1 MNLYSS
7 LPPSLLLALVCVTT
21 LVTHAET
28 PTLQAM
34 PPQTMTPALVSA
46 AQAAAAD
53 PMLNAMEQEL
63 LRERELLVLP
73 GLERPYFIEYR
84 LDDFSTW
91 DAIAS
96 YGALSREDQNHQRVV
111 RVTVRVGD
119 YTLDSSSSEGDG
131 ALVLA
136 PEENNPAALRYA
148 LWSATDA
155 AYKAALGAYSAKQA
169 ALKRFEKEPT
179 EKDFAAAPPVIH
191 LEPLLALTIDKDDW
205 KHRIIE
211 ASGLFRTD
219 PSLNALAPA
228 VQYSNSTVRGVV
240 VNRFLVN
247 SEGSV
252 SRHGYSI
259 YSAQY
264 NVGGQAS
271 DGMQLGRSNGPTA
284 PSAATL
290 ESAQTFHQRALDDVK
305 SFAALRNAPVVDAE
319 DYHGPVLFS
328 GDAST
333 DVFDSLFIPNIQ
345 AMRPA
350 MGTTARTTGDYQS
363 SYHSRVLPT
372 RFNVVDDPRRTTF
385 DGKALVGSYQVD
397 DQGVLAQSVD
407 VVEQGKLVNYL
418 TSRTPVRDFPTSN
431 GHGRAVPGQAAQ
443 AAASVTIFT
452 AIDPLSTAAMHA
464 KLLSMAREQKRDVYE
479 VETLSGIAPRMLFL
493 VHLDGTRQLV
503 RGAVFDE
510 LDNRSLRSDIIA
522 AGSEEYVQNRFGAL
536 PQTTIAPSI
545 LFDDI
550 GVKRATE
557 QQQKLPYYAPPTAQ
571 QE

>member
-1 MNLYSS
+1 MNLYSLV
-7 LPPSLLLALVCVTT
+7 LPSTLLAFLCVTVQ
-21 LVTHAET
+21 VTHAET
-28 PTLQAM
+28 SI
-34 PPQTMTPALVSA
+34 PQNLPVALATA
-46 AQAAAAD
+46 AKAAAVD

-96 YGALSREDQNHQRVV
+96 YGALTREDQNHQRVV

-119 YTLDSSSSEGDG
+119 YTSDSSSSAGDG
-131 ALVLA
+131 SLVLA
-136 PEENNPAALRYA
+136 PEDNNPDALRYA
-148 LWSATDA
+148 LWSATDE

-169 ALKRFEKEPT
+169 ALKRFEKQTT
-179 EKDFAAAPPVIH
+179 ENDFAFATPAIH
-191 LEPLLALTIDKDDW
+191 LEPLLTLTIDKADW
-205 KHRIIE
+205 KQRIKQGT
-211 ASGLFRTD
+211 GLFRTD
-219 PSLNALAPA
+219 PSLSANAPT
-228 VQYSNSTVRGVV
+228 VQYSNATVRGVV

-252 SRHGYSI
+252 LRHGYSI

-271 DGMQLGRSNGPTA
+271 DGMQLGRSNGSTA
-284 PSAATL
+284 PSAETL
-290 ESAQTFHQRALDDVK
+290 ESAQAFHQRVLDDVK

-333 DVFDSLFIPNIQ
+333 DVFDSLFVPNIQ
-345 AMRPA
+345 TMRPA
-350 MGTTARTTGDYQS
+350 MGTTARTTGEYQS

-385 DGKALVGSYQVD
+385 DGKALVGSYQFD
-397 DQGVLAQSVD
+397 DQGVPAQAVH
-407 VVEQGKLVNYL
+407 VVEQGKLMNYL
-418 TSRTPVRDFPTSN
+418 TSRTPVRDFPASS

-443 AAASVTIFT
+443 ASAAVTIFS
-452 AIDPLSTAAMHA
+452 AVDPLSPSAMQA

-479 VETLSGIAPRMLFL
+479 VETLSGIAPRVLFL
-493 VHLDGTRQLV
+493 VHPDGTRQLV

-510 LDNRSLRSDIIA
+510 LDNRSLRSDIVA
-522 AGSEEYVQNRFGAL
+522 AGSDEYVHNRFGAL

-550 GVKRATE
+550 GVKRASE
-557 QQQKLPYYAPPTAQ
+557 QQQKLPYYPPPSSK
-571 QE
+571 EE

>member
-1 MNLYSS
+1 MNLY
-7 LPPSLLLALVCVTT
+7 PFVIPSVLLFAICATGP
-21 LVTHAET
+21 VTHAQT
-28 PTLQAM
+28 SLPHA
-34 PPQTMTPALVSA
+34 PPPALAASA
-46 AQAAAAD
+46 KAAAVD

-96 YGALSREDQNHQRVV
+96 YGALTREEQNHQRVV

-119 YTLDSSSSEGDG
+119 YTSDSSSSAGDG
-131 ALVLA
+131 SLVLA
-136 PEENNPAALRYA
+136 PEDNNPAALRYA

-169 ALKRFEKEPT
+169 ALKRFEKQST
-179 EKDFAAAPPVIH
+179 EKDFASAAPAIH
-191 LEPLLALTIDKDDW
+191 LEPLLTLTIDKADW
-205 KHRIIE
+205 KHRISE
-211 ASGLFRTD
+211 GTGLFRTD
-219 PSLNALAPA
+219 PSLSAITPA
-228 VQYSNSTVRGVV
+228 VQYSNATVRAVV

-247 SEGSV
+247 SEGTV
-252 SRHGYSI
+252 LRHGYSI

-264 NVGGQAS
+264 NVGGQAA
-271 DGMQLGRSNGPTA
+271 DGMQLGRSNGSTA
-284 PSAATL
+284 PSAAAL
-290 ESAQTFHQRALDDVK
+290 ESAPAFHQRVLDDVK
-305 SFAALRNAPVVDAE
+305 SFAALRNAPVVGAD

-333 DVFDSLFIPNIQ
+333 DVVDSLFVPNIL

-350 MGTTARTTGDYQS
+350 MGTTARTVGEYQS

-385 DGKALVGSYQVD
+385 DRQALVGSYEFD
-397 DQGVLAQSVD
+397 DQGVPAQAVD
-407 VVEQGKLVNYL
+407 VVEQGKLMNYL

-443 AAASVTIFT
+443 ASAAVTIFS
-452 AIDPLSTAAMHA
+452 AVDPLSPAALHA

-479 VETLSGIAPRMLFL
+479 VETLSGIAPRVLFL
-493 VHLDGTRQLV
+493 VHPDGTRQLV

-522 AGSEEYVQNRFGAL
+522 AGSDEYVQNRFGAL

-557 QQQKLPYYAPPTAQ
+557 EQQKLPYYQPPSAK
-571 QE
+571 E

>member
-1 MNLYSS
+1 MNLYPLLS
-7 LPPSLLLALVCVTT
+7 PSMLLALACVTAS
-21 LVTHAET
+21 VTYAET
-28 PTLQAM
+28 PVPKTL
-34 PPQTMTPALVSA
+34 PPALTSA

-53 PMLNAMEQEL
+53 PMLNALEQEL

-73 GLERPYFIEYR
+73 GLARPYFIEYR

-119 YTLDSSSSEGDG
+119 YTSDSSSSEGDG

-136 PEENNPAALRYA
+136 PEDNNPEALRYA

-169 ALKRFEKEPT
+169 ALKRFEKQPS
-179 EKDFAAAPPVIH
+179 EKDFAAEPPIIH
-191 LEPLLALTIDKDDW
+191 LEPLLALSIDKTDW
-205 KHRIIE
+205 KQRIIQGT
-211 ASGLFRTD
+211 GLFRTD
-219 PSLNALAPA
+219 ASLSAITPA
-228 VQYSNSTVRGVV
+228 VQFSNATVRGVV

-252 SRHGYSI
+252 LRHGYSI

-264 NVGGQAS
+264 NVGGQAA
-271 DGMQLGRSNGPTA
+271 DGMQLGRSNGTTA
-284 PSAATL
+284 PTAATL
-290 ESAQTFHQRALDDVK
+290 ESAQAFHQRVLDDVN
-305 SFAALRNAPVVDAE
+305 SFAALRDAPVVDAD

-333 DVFDSLFIPNIQ
+333 DVFDSLFVPNIQ

-350 MGTTARTTGDYQS
+350 VGTTARTTGDYQS
-363 SYHSRVLPT
+363 SYHSPVLPT
-372 RFNVVDDPRRTTF
+372 RFNVVDDPHRTSF

-397 DQGVLAQSVD
+397 DQGVPAQAVE
-407 VVEQGKLVNYL
+407 VVEQGKLMNYL

-443 AAASVTIFT
+443 AAAAVTIFT
-452 AIDPLSTAAMHA
+452 AADPLSPAAMHA
-464 KLLSMAREQKRDVYE
+464 KLLGMAREQKRDVYE
-479 VETLSGIAPRMLFL
+479 VESLSGIAPRVLFL
-493 VHLDGTRQLV
+493 VHPDGSRQLV

-510 LDNRSLRSDIIA
+510 LDNRSLRSDIIS
-522 AGSEEYVQNRFGAL
+522 AGSDEYVQNRFGAL

-557 QQQKLPYYAPPTAQ
+557 QQQKLPYYQPPSAK
-571 QE
+571 EE

>member
-1 MNLYSS
+1 MNLY
-7 LPPSLLLALVCVTT
+7 PFVIPSVLLFAICATEP
-21 LVTHAET
+21 VTHA
-28 PTLQAM
+28 
-34 PPQTMTPALVSA
+34 QTSLPHAPSPALAASA
-46 AQAAAAD
+46 KAAAVD

-96 YGALSREDQNHQRVV
+96 YGALTREEQNHQRVV

-119 YTLDSSSSEGDG
+119 YTSDSSSSAGDG
-131 ALVLA
+131 SLVLA
-136 PEENNPAALRYA
+136 PEDNNPAALRYA

-155 AYKAALGAYSAKQA
+155 AYKTALGAYSAKQA
-169 ALKRFEKEPT
+169 ALKRFEKQST
-179 EKDFAAAPPVIH
+179 EKDFASAAPAIH
-191 LEPLLALTIDKDDW
+191 LEPLLTLTIDKADW
-205 KHRIIE
+205 KHRISE
-211 ASGLFRTD
+211 GTGLFRTD
-219 PSLNALAPA
+219 PSLSAITPA
-228 VQYSNSTVRGVV
+228 VQYSNATVRAVV

-247 SEGSV
+247 SEGTV
-252 SRHGYSI
+252 LRHGYSI

-264 NVGGQAS
+264 NVGGQAA
-271 DGMQLGRSNGPTA
+271 DGMQLGRSNGSTA

-290 ESAQTFHQRALDDVK
+290 ESAPAFHQRVLDDVK
-305 SFAALRNAPVVDAE
+305 SFAALRHAPVVGAD

-333 DVFDSLFIPNIQ
+333 DVVDSLFVPNIL
-345 AMRPA
+345 ATRPA
-350 MGTTARTTGDYQS
+350 MGTTARTVGEYQS

-385 DGKALVGSYQVD
+385 DRQALVGSYEFD
-397 DQGVLAQSVD
+397 DQGVPAQAVD
-407 VVEQGKLVNYL
+407 VVEQGKLMNYL

-443 AAASVTIFT
+443 ASAAVTIFS
-452 AIDPLSTAAMHA
+452 AVDPLSPAALHA

-479 VETLSGIAPRMLFL
+479 VETLSGIAPRVLFL
-493 VHLDGTRQLV
+493 VHPDGTRQLV

-522 AGSEEYVQNRFGAL
+522 AGSDEYVQNRFGAL

-557 QQQKLPYYAPPTAQ
+557 EQQKLPYYQPPSAK
-571 QE
+571 E

>member
-1 MNLYSS
+1 MNLY
-7 LPPSLLLALVCVTT
+7 PFVIPSVLLFAICATEP
-21 LVTHAET
+21 VTHAQT
-28 PTLQAM
+28 SLSHA
-34 PPQTMTPALVSA
+34 PPPALAASA
-46 AQAAAAD
+46 KAAAVD

-73 GLERPYFIEYR
+73 GLERPYFIEYG

-96 YGALSREDQNHQRVV
+96 YGALTREEQNHQRVV

-119 YTLDSSSSEGDG
+119 YTSDSSSSAGDG
-131 ALVLA
+131 SLVLA
-136 PEENNPAALRYA
+136 PEDNNPAALRYA

-155 AYKAALGAYSAKQA
+155 AYKTALGAYSAKQA
-169 ALKRFEKEPT
+169 ALKRFEKQST
-179 EKDFAAAPPVIH
+179 EKDFASAAPAIH
-191 LEPLLALTIDKDDW
+191 LEPLLTLTIDKVDW
-205 KHRIIE
+205 KHRISE
-211 ASGLFRTD
+211 GTGLFRTD
-219 PSLNALAPA
+219 PSLSAITPA
-228 VQYSNSTVRGVV
+228 VQYSNATVRAVV

-247 SEGSV
+247 SEGTV
-252 SRHGYSI
+252 LRHGYSI

-264 NVGGQAS
+264 NVGGQAA
-271 DGMQLGRSNGPTA
+271 DGMQLGRSNGSTA
-284 PSAATL
+284 PSAAAL
-290 ESAQTFHQRALDDVK
+290 ESAPAFHQRVLDDVK
-305 SFAALRNAPVVDAE
+305 SFAALRNAPVVGAD

-333 DVFDSLFIPNIQ
+333 DVVDSLFVPNIL
-345 AMRPA
+345 ATRPA
-350 MGTTARTTGDYQS
+350 MGTTARTVGEYQS

-385 DGKALVGSYQVD
+385 DGQALVGSYEFD
-397 DQGVLAQSVD
+397 DQGVPAQPVD
-407 VVEQGKLVNYL
+407 VVEQGKLMNYL

-443 AAASVTIFT
+443 ASAAVTIFS
-452 AIDPLSTAAMHA
+452 AVDPLSPAALQV

-479 VETLSGIAPRMLFL
+479 VETLSGIAPRVLFL
-493 VHLDGTRQLV
+493 VHPDGTRQLV

-522 AGSEEYVQNRFGAL
+522 AGSDEYVQNRFGAL

-557 QQQKLPYYAPPTAQ
+557 EQQKLPYYQPPSAK
-571 QE
+571 E

>member
-1 MNLYSS
+1 MNLY
-7 LPPSLLLALVCVTT
+7 PFVIPSVLLFAICATEP
-21 LVTHAET
+21 VTHAQT
-28 PTLQAM
+28 SLSHA
-34 PPQTMTPALVSA
+34 PPPALAASA
-46 AQAAAAD
+46 KAAAVD

-96 YGALSREDQNHQRVV
+96 YGALTREEQNHQRVV

-119 YTLDSSSSEGDG
+119 YTSDSSSSAGDG
-131 ALVLA
+131 SLVLA
-136 PEENNPAALRYA
+136 PEDNNPAALRYA

-155 AYKAALGAYSAKQA
+155 AYKTALGAYSAKQA
-169 ALKRFEKEPT
+169 ALKRFEKQST
-179 EKDFAAAPPVIH
+179 EKDFASAAPAIH
-191 LEPLLALTIDKDDW
+191 LEPLLTLTIDKVDW
-205 KHRIIE
+205 KHRISE
-211 ASGLFRTD
+211 GTGLFRTD
-219 PSLNALAPA
+219 PSLSAITPA
-228 VQYSNSTVRGVV
+228 VQYSNATVRAVV

-247 SEGSV
+247 SEGTV
-252 SRHGYSI
+252 LRHGYSI

-264 NVGGQAS
+264 NVGGQAA
-271 DGMQLGRSNGPTA
+271 DGMQLGRSNGSTA
-284 PSAATL
+284 PSAAAL
-290 ESAQTFHQRALDDVK
+290 ESAPAFHQRVLDDVK
-305 SFAALRNAPVVDAE
+305 SFAALRNAPVVGAD

-333 DVFDSLFIPNIQ
+333 DVVDSLFVPNIL
-345 AMRPA
+345 ATRPA
-350 MGTTARTTGDYQS
+350 MGTTARTVGEYQS

-385 DGKALVGSYQVD
+385 DGQALVGSYEFD
-397 DQGVLAQSVD
+397 DQGVPAQPVD
-407 VVEQGKLVNYL
+407 VVEQGKLINYL

-443 AAASVTIFT
+443 ASAAVTIFS
-452 AIDPLSTAAMHA
+452 AVDPLSPAALQV

-479 VETLSGIAPRMLFL
+479 VETLSGIAPRVLFL
-493 VHLDGTRQLV
+493 VHPDGTRQLV

-522 AGSEEYVQNRFGAL
+522 AGSDEYVQNRFGAL

-557 QQQKLPYYAPPTAQ
+557 EQQKLPYYQPPSAK
-571 QE
+571 E

>member
-1 MNLYSS
+1 MNLY
-7 LPPSLLLALVCVTT
+7 PFVIPSVLLFAICATEP
-21 LVTHAET
+21 VTHAQT
-28 PTLQAM
+28 SLSHA
-34 PPQTMTPALVSA
+34 PPPALAASA
-46 AQAAAAD
+46 KAAAVD

-96 YGALSREDQNHQRVV
+96 YGALTREEQNHQRVV

-119 YTLDSSSSEGDG
+119 YTSDSSSSAGDG
-131 ALVLA
+131 SLVLA
-136 PEENNPAALRYA
+136 PEDNNPAALRYA

-155 AYKAALGAYSAKQA
+155 AYKTALGAYSAKQA
-169 ALKRFEKEPT
+169 ALKRFEKQST
-179 EKDFAAAPPVIH
+179 EKDFASAAPAIH
-191 LEPLLALTIDKDDW
+191 LEPLLTLTIDKVDW
-205 KHRIIE
+205 KHRISE
-211 ASGLFRTD
+211 GTGLFRTD
-219 PSLNALAPA
+219 PSLSAITPA
-228 VQYSNSTVRGVV
+228 VQYSNATVRAVV

-247 SEGSV
+247 SEGTV
-252 SRHGYSI
+252 LRHGYSI

-264 NVGGQAS
+264 NVGGQAA
-271 DGMQLGRSNGPTA
+271 DGMQLGRSNGSTA
-284 PSAATL
+284 PSAAAL
-290 ESAQTFHQRALDDVK
+290 ESAPPFHQRVLDDVK
-305 SFAALRNAPVVDAE
+305 SFAALRNAPVVGAD

-333 DVFDSLFIPNIQ
+333 DVVDSLFVPNIL
-345 AMRPA
+345 ATRPA
-350 MGTTARTTGDYQS
+350 MGTTARTVGEYQS

-385 DGKALVGSYQVD
+385 DGQALVGSYEFD
-397 DQGVLAQSVD
+397 DQGVPAQPVD
-407 VVEQGKLVNYL
+407 VVEQGKLMNYL

-443 AAASVTIFT
+443 ASAAVTIFS
-452 AIDPLSTAAMHA
+452 AVDPLSPAALQV

-479 VETLSGIAPRMLFL
+479 VETLSGIAPRVLFL
-493 VHLDGTRQLV
+493 VHPDGTRQLV

-522 AGSEEYVQNRFGAL
+522 AGSDEYVQNRFGAL

-557 QQQKLPYYAPPTAQ
+557 EQQKLPYYQPPSAK
-571 QE
+571 E

>member
-1 MNLYSS
+1 MNLY
-7 LPPSLLLALVCVTT
+7 PFVIPSVLLFAICATEP
-21 LVTHAET
+21 VTHAQT
-28 PTLQAM
+28 SLSHA
-34 PPQTMTPALVSA
+34 PPPALAASA
-46 AQAAAAD
+46 KAAAVD

-96 YGALSREDQNHQRVV
+96 YGALTREEQNHQRVV

-119 YTLDSSSSEGDG
+119 YTSDSSSSAGDG
-131 ALVLA
+131 SLVLA
-136 PEENNPAALRYA
+136 PEDNNPAALRYA

-155 AYKAALGAYSAKQA
+155 AYKTALGAYSAKQA
-169 ALKRFEKEPT
+169 ALKRFEKQST
-179 EKDFAAAPPVIH
+179 EKDFASAAPAIH
-191 LEPLLALTIDKDDW
+191 LEPLLTLTIDKVDW
-205 KHRIIE
+205 KHRISE
-211 ASGLFRTD
+211 GTGLFRTD
-219 PSLNALAPA
+219 PSLSAITPA
-228 VQYSNSTVRGVV
+228 VQYSNATVRAVV

-247 SEGSV
+247 SEGTV
-252 SRHGYSI
+252 LRHGYSI

-264 NVGGQAS
+264 NVGGQAA
-271 DGMQLGRSNGPTA
+271 DGMQLGRSNGSTA
-284 PSAATL
+284 PSAAAL
-290 ESAQTFHQRALDDVK
+290 ESAPAFHQRVLDDVK
-305 SFAALRNAPVVDAE
+305 SFAALRNAPVVGAD

-333 DVFDSLFIPNIQ
+333 DVVDSLFVPNIL
-345 AMRPA
+345 ATRPA
-350 MGTTARTTGDYQS
+350 MGTTARTVGEYQS

-385 DGKALVGSYQVD
+385 DGQALVGSYEFD
-397 DQGVLAQSVD
+397 DQGVPAQPVD
-407 VVEQGKLVNYL
+407 VVEQGKLMNYL

-443 AAASVTIFT
+443 ASAAVTIFS
-452 AIDPLSTAAMHA
+452 AVDPLSPAALQV

-479 VETLSGIAPRMLFL
+479 VETLSGIAPRVLFL
-493 VHLDGTRQLV
+493 VHPDGTRQLV

-522 AGSEEYVQNRFGAL
+522 AGSDEYVQNRFGAL

-557 QQQKLPYYAPPTAQ
+557 EQQKLPYYQPPSAK
-571 QE
+571 E